1 MPAAKEKKYLGFDR
15 GIDYEPIKK
24 KLLDEFNRQL
34 KIYSIGKNT
43 KRASRS
49 LIYLLIE
56 LIQLR
61 NGSRI
66 TEAINA
72 FKIFAKKGIEQRVTV
87 KICKSETKKKV
98 WKLNQEKNIK
108 EQKEIMTKLR
118 TRDIMFPKIWF
129 NKLDIDIYKLINKLS
144 NSHTELINDKK
155 LKITICK
162 YMIHN
167 FDCNTHSLRY
177 AFINYMLYKEKRPMT
192 DVAKFVGHKNINQLV
207 TYTQQKNCDQIFDLD
222 I

>member
-1 MPAAKEKKYLGFDR
+1 MPAAKEKNYQGFDR
-15 GIDYEPIKK
+15 GIDYLPIKQ
-24 KLLDEFNRQL
+24 KLLDEFDKQY
-34 KIYSIGKNT
+34 KIYSKGKNT

-66 TEAINA
+66 LEAINA
-72 FKIFAKKGIEQRVTV
+72 FKLFAEKGIEQRVSV
-87 KICKSETKKKV
+87 KICKSEAKKKV

-108 EQKEIMTKLR
+108 EETEITTKLR
-118 TRDIMFPKIWF
+118 NRDIMFPKTWF
-129 NKLDIDIYKLINKLS
+129 NDCDIYKLIKELYNL
-144 NSHTELINDKK
+144 HEELINDDK

-162 YMIHN
+162 YMIYN
-167 FDCNTHSLRY
+167 FQCNTHSLRY

>member
-1 MPAAKEKKYLGFDR
+1 MPAAKEKKYQGFDR
-15 GIDYEPIKK
+15 GIDYLPIKQ
-24 KLLDEFNRQL
+24 KLLDEFNKQY
-34 KIYSIGKNT
+34 KIYSKGKNT

-49 LIYLLIE
+49 LIFLLIE

-72 FKIFAKKGIEQRVTV
+72 FKLFAEKGIEQRVTV
-87 KICKSETKKKV
+87 KICKSEAKKKV
-98 WKLNQEKNIK
+98 WKLNEEKNIK
-108 EQKEIMTKLR
+108 EKKEVTTKLR
-118 TRDIMFPKIWF
+118 TRDIMFPKTWF
-129 NKLDIDIYKLINKLS
+129 NDLDINELINKLKE
-144 NSHTELINDKK
+144 SHEELINDDK
-155 LKITICK
+155 LKVTICK